1 MRGTQAFVGK
11 VAPDFT
17 AKAIM
22 PDNSIELSF
31 NLRNYTKNHRSVIF
45 FYPLDFTFVCPSE
58 IIAFNNKI
66 GEFASRNTK
75 LIAVSVD
82 SHFSHLAWKN
92 TPNNKGGVGN
102 IQIPMVSDL
111 NKEISRA
118 YNVLNDDGISLRGTF
133 LLDEFCVVRHLLVND
148 LPLGRSVEETLR
160 IIDALEYHSVN
171 GEVCP
176 AGWRKGDEGITPSQK
191 GIADYLTSN
200 ADKL

>member
-1 MRGTQAFVGK
+1 MHTLVGNT
-11 VAPDFT
+11 AHDFT

-22 PDNSIELSF
+22 PDNSIEVNF
-31 NLRNYTKNHRSVIF
+31 NLKQYSKGHKIVIF

-58 IIAFNNKI
+58 IIAFNNRL
-66 GEFASRNTK
+66 GEFSSRNTK

-102 IQIPMVSDL
+102 IQIPMISDL
-111 NKEISRA
+111 NKTISTA
-118 YNVLNDDGISLRGTF
+118 YNVLNADGIAFRGTF
-133 LLDEFCVVRHLLVND
+133 LLDENFTIRHMLIND
-148 LPLGRSVEETLR
+148 LPLGRNVDETLR
-160 IIDALEYHSVN
+160 IIDALDHYN
-171 GEVCP
+171 TYGEVCP
-176 AGWRKGDEGITPSQK
+176 AGWHKGEDAISPSQK